1 MILSKLLAFK
11 PQILILDEPT
21 RGIDVGAKQEIF
33 KIINQMRNDGL
44 SIIYI
49 SSEIDELM
57 NIADHITVF
66 SKGMVSGSLS
76 RNEFEENRLLEYSFS
91 NFVE

>member
-1 MILSKLLAFK
+1 M
-11 PQILILDEPT
+11 
-21 RGIDVGAKQEIF
+21 GAKQEIF

-66 SKGMVSGSLS
+66 SKVMVSGSLS